1 MASSATAFEVV
12 LPHQTLP
19 EQPFVY
25 NHHFTTTR
33 LLHHGKM
40 SNKRQVEAKL
50 EKTSQKGLVWYV
62 AKTWLL
68 CKCDFV
74 CSGEGYSIALSQ
86 VLILCFQAAK
96 YINNYNNISPN
107 RLMCIKCWGIY
118 SLQSAGLPTI
128 VSPRGKNANSS
139 NFPAARLA
147 RMLVALWSQTDAV
160 CWLLGGFPE
169 NTTSVCKSLLKQN
182 LALNLL
188 TWMMDRWRRYDAVSD
203 VVESGV
209 QWRSNFQIGSRAL
222 KIC

>member
-1 MASSATAFEVV
+1 MIANTTIIATSRATPLLEHLWRKKSKKKWKAKMASSATAFEVV

-128 VSPRGKNANSS
+128 VSPRGKNARAFQPQDLQGCSLH
-139 NFPAARLA
+139 FEARL
-147 RMLVALWSQTDAV
+147 MLSVDCWVAFQRIRHLSAKV
-160 CWLLGGFPE
+160 C
-169 NTTSVCKSLLKQN
+169 
-182 LALNLL
+182 
-188 TWMMDRWRRYDAVSD
+188 
-203 VVESGV
+203 
-209 QWRSNFQIGSRAL
+209 
-222 KIC
+222 

>member
-68 CKCDFV
+68 CECDFV
-74 CSGEGYSIALSQ
+74 SSGEGYSIALSQ

-107 RLMCIKCWGIY
+107 RQLE
-118 SLQSAGLPTI
+118 L
-128 VSPRGKNANSS
+128 SS
-139 NFPAARLA
+139 RKTCKDARC
-147 RMLVALWSQTDAV
+147 T
-160 CWLLGGFPE
+160 
-169 NTTSVCKSLLKQN
+169 LKPDWCC
-182 LALNLL
+182 LL
-188 TWMMDRWRRYDAVSD
+188 TAGWLSKEYDICLQKSAKAKPCI
-203 VVESGV
+203 ESFDLNDG
-209 QWRSNFQIGSRAL
+209 QMTKIWRSLRCCRIWSAVEVQFSNWF
-222 KIC
+222 

>member
-1 MASSATAFEVV
+1 MCACKKMTNIRHGHVLLEHLWRKKSKMKWKAKMASSATAFEVV

-68 CKCDFV
+68 CECDFV

-128 VSPRGKNANSS
+128 VSPRGKNARAFQPQDLQGCSLH
-139 NFPAARLA
+139 FEARL
-147 RMLVALWSQTDAV
+147 MLSVDCWVPFHRIRHLSAKV
-160 CWLLGGFPE
+160 C
-169 NTTSVCKSLLKQN
+169 
-182 LALNLL
+182 
-188 TWMMDRWRRYDAVSD
+188 
-203 VVESGV
+203 
-209 QWRSNFQIGSRAL
+209 
-222 KIC
+222 